1 MKPGRGSR
9 FIRSCAALAV
19 VGLLPSCGP
28 TASRKGIVAY
38 DFVESFPLSESQHEV
53 TFIDFGT
60 PTARPHLRSGWSMD
74 EGPAGSTWV
83 WSRGRQ
89 SVLEFFLHE
98 PRELPVTFICFPFQ
112 FPGSPPQRISIAV
125 NGIELETVRLL
136 EGSKPYHII
145 LPAVALKTG
154 KNQLE
159 FRYAYSR
166 AAIAVKPN
174 SVGQRI
180 LSVGWNYLG
189 FVAGNKRPAPG
200 PRPNV
205 EGNRLH
211 IPFGADVDYYLRLP
225 EGSEI
230 TFDRLILDGP
240 GQLEVLIDRE
250 ETDEL
255 VLGNFQ
261 QSAGLS
267 TLAASGPGDDIV
279 RLSFRARAARTS
291 SSADGGVT
299 LVGPVLQTARPAP
312 AEPRETPADPSG
324 EEEHSKRPNIIM
336 YLVDTVRGDHLGC
349 YGYTRPISPNIDA
362 LAGDGI
368 LFETAVAQAPYTWA
382 SVASL
387 MTGLGV
393 PTHRITRLKD
403 SLPGEAITL
412 AEFLG
417 ATGYNSTAIIT
428 SPALRQAGVD
438 QGFVGIEFMR
448 DGDAP
453 QRIRQWLADKSEEQ
467 PFFLYVHTGEP
478 HDPYDAPDRF
488 RRRFAGALRQPDL
501 TPEQASL
508 LRDISSKRE
517 GKPSPS
523 ATKPGSRAWLDALLA
538 EELAATQERIY
549 DMVSLYDAGIAQA
562 DQRFGLLIE
571 ELKKRKLYEDA
582 LIIFLSDHGEEIH
595 DHGSWA
601 HGKTLYSEV
610 LNIPLIVKLPFSA
623 RMKGQ
628 RRRDLAQHIDV
639 VPTILDY
646 LGIEMPKHLEGISLL
661 PSIFR
666 KQESHQSR
674 RIFSYVADGTEAG
687 ASVIDFPWKFIWNS
701 VTGPNEQLFNME
713 TDPREKTNLSGEHPL
728 RAKYLKAMIKA
739 HALAP
744 STALEPGEAILDED
758 LLRKLK
764 SMGYVQ

>member
-1 MKPGRGSR
+1 MKSGGTSR
-9 FIRSCAALAV
+9 FIGFCAVLAAV
-19 VGLLPSCGP
+19 SLLPGCGP
-28 TASRKGIVAY
+28 TTSRKGIVAY
-38 DFVESFPLSESQHEV
+38 DFIESFPLSESRHEV
-53 TFIDFGT
+53 AFIDFGT
-60 PTARPHLRSGWSMD
+60 PTARPHLRSGWSTD
-74 EGPAGSTWV
+74 EGSGNASWV
-83 WSRGRQ
+83 WSLGREF
-89 SVLEFFLHE
+89 VLEFFLHE
-98 PRELPVTFICFPFQ
+98 PRELPVTFRCFPFQ

-125 NGIELETVRLL
+125 NGVDLQTVRLL
-136 EGSKPYHII
+136 DGSKPYQII

-154 KNQLE
+154 KNQLQ

-166 AAIAVKPN
+166 AAIAVMPD

-189 FVAGNKRPAPG
+189 FPAGNEPPAPQ

-205 EGNRLH
+205 KSDRLH
-211 IPFGADVDYYLRLP
+211 IPFGAQVDYYVRLP
-225 EGSEI
+225 EESEI
-230 TFDRLILDGP
+230 TFTQLILDEP
-240 GQLEVLIDRE
+240 GQLEVLFDRE
-250 ETDEL
+250 EDEEL
-255 VLGNFQ
+255 VLGEFQ

-267 TLAASGPGDDIV
+267 TLAVSGRGDEIV
-279 RLSFRARAARTS
+279 RLSFRARAARAS
-291 SSADGGVT
+291 SSADAGAT
-299 LVGPVLQTARPAP
+299 LVRPVLQTARPAP
-312 AEPRETPADPSG
+312 PEPRETAADPSG
-324 EEEHSKRPNIIM
+324 EEERPKRPNIIM
-336 YLVDTVRGDHLGC
+336 YLVDTLRGDHLGC
-349 YGYTRPISPNIDA
+349 YGYDRPVSPNIDA
-362 LAGDGI
+362 LAGDSV
-368 LFETAVAQAPYTWA
+368 LFENAVAQAPYTWA

-428 SPALRQAGVD
+428 SPALKQAGVD
-438 QGFVGIEFMR
+438 QGFAGIEFMR
-448 DGDAP
+448 DVDAP
-453 QRIRQWLADKSEEQ
+453 QRIRQWLADKSDEQ

-488 RRRFAGALRQPDL
+488 RRSFAGALRQPDL
-501 TPEQASL
+501 TPEQAAL

-523 ATKPGSRAWLDALLA
+523 ATKPGSRAWLDALLV
-538 EELAATQERIY
+538 EELEATPERVY
-549 DMVSLYDAGIAQA
+549 DMVSLYDAGVAQA
-562 DQRFGLLIE
+562 DERFGLLLE

-582 LIIFLSDHGEEIH
+582 LIIFLSDHGEELY

-610 LNIPLIVKLPFSA
+610 LNIPLIVKLPSSTGL
-623 RMKGQ
+623 KGE
-628 RRRDLAQHIDV
+628 RRRDVAQHIDV

-646 LGIEMPKHLEGISLL
+646 LGIEQPKHLEGISLL
-661 PSIFR
+661 PAIFL
-666 KQESHQSR
+666 KQESHRTR
-674 RIFSYVADGTEAG
+674 RVFSYVADGLEAG
-687 ASVIDFPWKFIWNS
+687 ASVVDFPWKFIWNS
-701 VTGPNEQLFNME
+701 VSGPNEQLFNME
-713 TDPREKTNLSGEHPL
+713 TDPREKADLSSEYPL

-739 HALAP
+739 HALES
-744 STALEPGEAILDED
+744 STALNPGEAVMDEE